1 MPPGYVTHRLHTL
14 KLLSLLY
21 LLQFAHIG
29 QRLLLKV
36 QLHGFHLAVSLGG
49 GGWSGRGDTHRDLKK
64 KNGTFLGKGGYWWW

>member
-49 GGWSGRGDTHRDLKK
+49 GG
-64 KNGTFLGKGGYWWW
+64 